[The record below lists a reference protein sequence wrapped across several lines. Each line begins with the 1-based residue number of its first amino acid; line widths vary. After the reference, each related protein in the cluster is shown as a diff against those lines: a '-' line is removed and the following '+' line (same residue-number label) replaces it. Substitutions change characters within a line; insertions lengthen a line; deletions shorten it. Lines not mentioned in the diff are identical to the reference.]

1 MTLKISQTVA
11 VLADLTDPTS
21 DGMLTKLV
29 NYGLGALM
37 VIVALMGGWFAFKAW
52 IDASGKKESLAAM
65 RGVVFGVIVVQ
76 AILGG
81 IILLANYGSSLIPQ
95 FMS

>member
-1 MTLKISQTVA
+1 MILKTAQTVT
-11 VLADLTDPTS
+11 VLADLADPTS
-21 DGMLTKLV
+21 DGMLTKMV

-37 VIVALMGGWFAFKAW
+37 VIVALMGGWFAFKVW
-52 IDASGKKESLAAM
+52 VDKKGSKESLTEL
-65 RGVVFGVIVVQ
+65 RTVVFGVIIVE

-81 IILLANYGSSLIPQ
+81 VILLANYGTGLIPQ